1 MIIKNIKDARVAIP
15 VVLIAGIIWSFG
27 PVVVR
32 NIDNPQLVPW
42 QYLFTRG
49 LVIFTIL
56 NFYLFFTEG
65 KNFLKNYLRIG
76 FSGILGGAGLAC
88 AMISFIW
95 SITTTTAA
103 VTLLM
108 LAAMPFI
115 AALLGFIFL
124 KEKISIS
131 TWFSIILAAIGI
143 VIMALNSTK
152 IGTLTGLGFGLLSAL
167 GFAIFSVSLRW
178 RKDTPK
184 FTTVSVAG
192 IICSLVAG
200 IIIFN
205 SNVSFLSSSKNE
217 LLFALHGSLV
227 CVGLILYSIG
237 SKNLPAAELT
247 LLSLTEVVGGI
258 FWVWLP
264 IFGINEVP
272 TTNTIIGG
280 SLVLFAIFYYS
291 LLVQRN
297 RRFIGLT

>member
-192 IICSLVAG
+192 IICALVAG

>member
-1 MIIKNIKDARVAIP
+1 MIIKNIKDVRVAIP

-143 VIMALNSTK
+143 VIMALNSNK
-152 IGTLTGLGFGLLSAL
+152 ILQ
-167 GFAIFSVSLRW
+167 
-178 RKDTPK
+178 
-184 FTTVSVAG
+184 
-192 IICSLVAG
+192 
-200 IIIFN
+200 
-205 SNVSFLSSSKNE
+205 
-217 LLFALHGSLV
+217 
-227 CVGLILYSIG
+227 Y
-237 SKNLPAAELT
+237 
-247 LLSLTEVVGGI
+247 
-258 FWVWLP
+258 
-264 IFGINEVP
+264 
-272 TTNTIIGG
+272 
-280 SLVLFAIFYYS
+280 
-291 LLVQRN
+291 
-297 RRFIGLT
+297 FIR